1 MSPSEKLLGSLRNLH
16 YGVLSVSV
24 VHQLGYLLRP
34 TIKHLLN
41 AIQRHHHDAM
51 RYYRRMEKDSTI
63 SELINTAKKARSQIF
78 PHAKVGL

>member
-16 YGVLSVSV
+16 YVVLSVSI
-24 VHQLGYLLRP
+24 VHHLGYLIRP
-34 TIKHLLN
+34 TTKHLQNDL
-41 AIQRHHHDAM
+41 QRHHHDAM
-51 RYYRRMEKDSTI
+51 RYYRGMANSTI